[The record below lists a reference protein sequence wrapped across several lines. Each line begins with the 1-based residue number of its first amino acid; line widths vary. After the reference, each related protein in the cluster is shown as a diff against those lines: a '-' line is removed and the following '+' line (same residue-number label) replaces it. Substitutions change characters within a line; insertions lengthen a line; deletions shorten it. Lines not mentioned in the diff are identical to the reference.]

1 MSRFNR
7 AHQLYPGTCSNL
19 YNPGMQS
26 KPYRSG
32 ELAKLTGVS
41 TDTLRFY
48 ERNRLLPLAP
58 RAANGYRCYPPESL
72 QRVLLI
78 RRALGL
84 GFSIVELARVLKA
97 RDSGA
102 APCKTVRALAAGKL
116 EQIEVQMKE
125 LVRLRKQ
132 LTAVIEDWDRRLAG
146 AAPGKPAHLLEAI
159 ASGPRKKSLDP
170 GTSSTLHTRLR
181 RTK

>member
-1 MSRFNR
+1 M
-7 AHQLYPGTCSNL
+7 PG
-19 YNPGMQS
+19 
-26 KPYRSG
+26 KPLRSG
-32 ELAKLTGVS
+32 QLAQLAGVS

-48 ERNRLLPLAP
+48 ELNRLLPLAP
-58 RAANGYRCYPPESL
+58 RASNGYRCYPAESL

-84 GFSIVELARVLKA
+84 GFSVAELGRVLKA
-97 RDSGA
+97 RDSGG

-116 EQIEVQMKE
+116 EQIAVQMKE

-146 AAPGKPAHLLEAI
+146 TAPGKPAHLLEAI
-159 ASGPRKKSLDP
+159 SAGSGRKKPLDS
-170 GTSSTLHTRLR
+170 GTGSTLHTRLR

>member
-1 MSRFNR
+1 M
-7 AHQLYPGTCSNL
+7 A
-19 YNPGMQS
+19 
-26 KPYRSG
+26 KPFRSG

-84 GFSIVELARVLKA
+84 GFTVAELARVLKA
-97 RDSGA
+97 RDSGG
-102 APCKTVRALAAGKL
+102 APCKTVRALAAEKL
-116 EQIEVQMKE
+116 EHIEVQMKE
-125 LVRLRKQ
+125 LARFRKELVTTLR
-132 LTAVIEDWDRRLAG
+132 DWDRRLAI
-146 AAPGKPAHLLEAI
+146 ATPGKPLHLLEAI
-159 ASGPRKKSLDP
+159 SSSASSRPKRAFQACKKFS
-170 GTSSTLHTRLR
+170 
-181 RTK
+181 

>member
-1 MSRFNR
+1 MAR
-7 AHQLYPGTCSNL
+7 
-19 YNPGMQS
+19 
-26 KPYRSG
+26 PYRSG

-84 GFSIVELARVLKA
+84 GFSVAELARVLKA
-97 RDSGA
+97 RDSGG
-102 APCKTVRALAAGKL
+102 APCKTVRALAGEKL
-116 EQIEVQMKE
+116 EQIESQLKE
-125 LVRLRKQ
+125 LVRFRKE
-132 LTAVIEDWDRRLAG
+132 LTKVIRDWDSRLDG
-146 AAPGKPAHLLEAI
+146 ASPGKPLHLLEAMP
-159 ASGPRKKSLDP
+159 ATPQTRAKSTFRRP
-170 GTSSTLHTRLR
+170 QKSS
-181 RTK
+181 

>member
-1 MSRFNR
+1 M
-7 AHQLYPGTCSNL
+7 GT
-19 YNPGMQS
+19 
-26 KPYRSG
+26 KPFRSG

-84 GFSIVELARVLKA
+84 GFSIAELARVLKA
-97 RDSGA
+97 RDSGS
-102 APCKTVRALAAGKL
+102 APCKTVRVLAGEKL
-116 EQIEVQMKE
+116 NQIEAQMKE
-125 LVRLRKQ
+125 LVRFRKQ
-132 LTAVIEDWDRRLAG
+132 LAAVIADWDRRLAG

-159 ASGPRKKSLDP
+159 SAGWGRKEPLDP
-170 GTSSTLHTRLR
+170 GTGSTLHTLLKRS
-181 RTK
+181 KK